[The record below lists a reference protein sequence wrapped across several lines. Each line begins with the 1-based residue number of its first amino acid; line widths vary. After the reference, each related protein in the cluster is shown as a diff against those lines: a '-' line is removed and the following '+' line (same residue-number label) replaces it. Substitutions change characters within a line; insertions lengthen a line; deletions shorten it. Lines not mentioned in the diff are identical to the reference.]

1 MTRSHL
7 LHCALALA
15 AAAALPA
22 QAASSA
28 ASSAS
33 EGLSTSVGSAS
44 TSIQKSS
51 NSSSKATGVAAG
63 RYRITDVALA
73 DDSLALD
80 RELPLARALQFWRG
94 DVDQAMDA
102 LDLTRLAHV
111 PVRLLS
117 TGQAKRATLA
127 RVAASGA
134 MLWLLDEPLNGLDAD
149 GVERVEKLVAKHL
162 ERGGAVVVAS
172 HGPLGG
178 NWTHLELAA

>member
-7 LHCALALA
+7 LHCTLALA

-73 DDSLALD
+73 GDRPDHWRVTLRGVPAHAGTQTAAGAQAAGSDDEVVLLLPRQAGERGRLARGDDVVARARPYGIEFGRADSGEAFFLVLHD
-80 RELPLARALQFWRG
+80 EWHRELPSR
-94 DVDQAMDA
+94 
-102 LDLTRLAHV
+102 
-111 PVRLLS
+111 PV
-117 TGQAKRATLA
+117 TL
-127 RVAASGA
+127 
-134 MLWLLDEPLNGLDAD
+134 
-149 GVERVEKLVAKHL
+149 
-162 ERGGAVVVAS
+162 
-172 HGPLGG
+172 
-178 NWTHLELAA
+178 

>member
-7 LHCALALA
+7 FHCALALA
-15 AAAALPA
+15 AAAALPG

-73 DDSLALD
+73 DDQPDHWRVTLRGVPADAAGGATAGDELVLLLPRQAAERGRLARGEDVVARARPYGVEFGRADSGEAFFLVLHD
-80 RELPLARALQFWRG
+80 EWHRELPSR
-94 DVDQAMDA
+94 
-102 LDLTRLAHV
+102 
-111 PVRLLS
+111 PV
-117 TGQAKRATLA
+117 TL
-127 RVAASGA
+127 
-134 MLWLLDEPLNGLDAD
+134 
-149 GVERVEKLVAKHL
+149 
-162 ERGGAVVVAS
+162 
-172 HGPLGG
+172 
-178 NWTHLELAA
+178 

>member
-7 LHCALALA
+7 LHCTLALA

-73 DDSLALD
+73 DGQPDHWRVTLRGVPADAAGEGAAGDELVLLLPRQAAERGRLARGEDVVARARPYGVEFGRADGGEAFFLVLHD
-80 RELPLARALQFWRG
+80 EWHRELPSR
-94 DVDQAMDA
+94 
-102 LDLTRLAHV
+102 
-111 PVRLLS
+111 PV
-117 TGQAKRATLA
+117 TL
-127 RVAASGA
+127 
-134 MLWLLDEPLNGLDAD
+134 
-149 GVERVEKLVAKHL
+149 
-162 ERGGAVVVAS
+162 
-172 HGPLGG
+172 
-178 NWTHLELAA
+178 

>member
-73 DDSLALD
+73 DDQPDHWRVTLRGVPAQAPGQAEAGAGDELVLLLPRQAAERGRLARGEDVVARTRPYGVEFGRADSGEAFFLVLHD
-80 RELPLARALQFWRG
+80 EWHRELPSR
-94 DVDQAMDA
+94 
-102 LDLTRLAHV
+102 
-111 PVRLLS
+111 PV
-117 TGQAKRATLA
+117 TL
-127 RVAASGA
+127 
-134 MLWLLDEPLNGLDAD
+134 
-149 GVERVEKLVAKHL
+149 
-162 ERGGAVVVAS
+162 
-172 HGPLGG
+172 
-178 NWTHLELAA
+178 